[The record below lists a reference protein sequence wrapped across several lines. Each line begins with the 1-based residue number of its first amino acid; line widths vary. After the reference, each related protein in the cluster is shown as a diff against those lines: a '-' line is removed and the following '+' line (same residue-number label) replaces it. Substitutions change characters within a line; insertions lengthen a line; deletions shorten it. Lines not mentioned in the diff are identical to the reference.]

1 VSEPVLLVVDIGN
14 TNVSL
19 GIFDYGHGG
28 GIGQGGVL
36 GRSDESDVGEG
47 KLSQHWRV
55 STHRELTSDELAI
68 TLHSL
73 FEHEGR
79 STAEVTDVII
89 SSVVPPVVPIW
100 ERVCSKLFSRPPL
113 IVGPGM
119 RTGMPVRYDNPHE
132 VGADR
137 IVNAVAAYALYG
149 GPIISV
155 DFGTATTFDCIS
167 SNGEY
172 MGGVICPGIH
182 ISMEALFD
190 RASKLHRVEIARPKS
205 VIGKTTTGALQSGL
219 LYGYAGMVDAMV
231 ARIRPELGVDSR
243 VIATGGLARRIGAE
257 SEAIEEVVPFLTL
270 EGLRILFEKNR

>member
-1 VSEPVLLVVDIGN
+1 VSQTVLLVIDIGN

-19 GIFDYGHGG
+19 GIFDYTNA
-28 GIGQGGVL
+28 
-36 GRSDESDVGEG
+36 EG
-47 KLSQHWRV
+47 KLSQHWRL
-55 STHRELTSDELAI
+55 STHREQTSDEVAI
-68 TLHSL
+68 AIHAL
-73 FEHEGR
+73 FDHEGR
-79 STAEVTDVII
+79 SVSEVTDVII

-100 ERVCSKLFSRPPL
+100 ERVSTKLFDRPPYV
-113 IVGPGM
+113 VGPGM

-137 IVNAVAAYALYG
+137 IVNAVAAYEIYG
-149 GPIISV
+149 GPIIAV

-167 SNGEY
+167 RDGEY

-182 ISMEALFD
+182 ISMEALFE

-219 LYGYAGMVDAMV
+219 LYGYAGLVDAMV
-231 ARIRPELGVDSR
+231 ERIRPELGEDAR
-243 VIATGGLARRIGAE
+243 VIATGGLARRIASE
-257 SEAIEEVVPFLTL
+257 SRAIESVAPFLTL